1 MVTHTHPRSF
11 NASWRPYPCNLRRTI
26 LLTAPFSDNSKIV
39 PGVHVLVMTD
49 SVLEVIVTV
58 LEVIVLI
65 EPRQVKLFCRLLY
78 TYMASQLNVIRS
90 CKSSGDQD
98 SDVLGAAEV
107 DRILSEE
114 CRRQPGRSWP
124 RLDNTERVIL
134 LRKFAESYVAES
146 ELADEETVKLK
157 LFLEEAVRR
166 KKLVRV
172 KEVVFDK
179 DENKVTAIPGLSYN
193 PEARAFALKRLLS
206 HRQKKAKD
214 DS

>member
-1 MVTHTHPRSF
+1 
-11 NASWRPYPCNLRRTI
+11 
-26 LLTAPFSDNSKIV
+26 
-39 PGVHVLVMTD
+39 MTD
-49 SVLEVIVTV
+49 SAREVMITV

-90 CKSSGDQD
+90 CKSTGDQ
-98 SDVLGAAEV
+98 STDVVGAAEV
-107 DRILSEE
+107 DRILSQE

-134 LRKFAESYVAES
+134 LREFAESYIAES
-146 ELADEETVKLK
+146 ELADGETAKLK

-214 DS
+214 DA